1 MKIPRDL
8 SGREL
13 VQILTKNLDYKII
26 HRRGSHMVLETS
38 GPSQHRITIPDHKAL
53 RIGRLLLFPRNF
65 AKQKKPCRQETA
77 FLFTSTDKVMESGWA
92 DLNRRPH
99 APQTCTLT
107 NCATARCIKLQVVES
122 ITGSKPMSTRLQLRP
137 ASCGCPRDS
146 GPLGL

>member
-26 HRRGSHMVLETS
+26 HQRGSHMVLET
-38 GPSQHRITIPDHKAL
+38 GEPSQHRITIPDHKAL
-53 RIGRLLLFPRNF
+53 RIGTLLLFPRNF

-99 APQTCTLT
+99 APQSWHRNFL
-107 NCATARCIKLQVVES
+107 KF
-122 ITGSKPMSTRLQLRP
+122 
-137 ASCGCPRDS
+137 SCPFVNTWHDKYPKAAVPGWQC
-146 GPLGL
+146 